1 LASLAARGCVSRIV
15 VVASHRRSGTH
26 LVLDLLRRNV
36 RDAQHRFM
44 TLERIE
50 PTHEKHVPIVE
61 FDRRLS
67 SQRGVV
73 LVKAH
78 ALPGTGV
85 WRAPEADA
93 YAAELLAEAPTI
105 YVHRDGRDV
114 LLSLYRFVSSYSPA
128 VAAQSFA
135 EFLRS
140 NHTGIDAAGI
150 SRPAYWQRHV
160 MAWLDRGPTTLA
172 SYERLQDDFEASLR
186 AIAERLDLA
195 LRPTLTAV
203 RLEPRRRRI
212 PVLDHALRILR
223 PASSTAIR
231 PQAGRIGGWHQV
243 FDDADLAWFAAE
255 ASVGMRRLGYSLH
268 GEAS

>member
-1 LASLAARGCVSRIV
+1 VSRIV

-26 LVLDLLRRNV
+26 LVLDSLRRNV
-36 RDAQHRFM
+36 RDVQHRFM

-50 PTHEKHVPIVE
+50 PTHERHLPIAE
-61 FDRRLS
+61 FDRRLR
-67 SQRGVV
+67 SQRGIV

-78 ALPGTGV
+78 ALPGAGV
-85 WRAPEADA
+85 WRTPEAEA
-93 YAAELLAEAPTI
+93 YASEILAEAPTI

-114 LLSLYRFVSSYSPA
+114 LVSLYRFVSSYSPR

-172 SYERLQDDFEASLR
+172 SYERLQDDFEVSLR

-195 LRPTLTAV
+195 LRPTLNAV
-203 RLEPRRRRI
+203 RLQPRRRRI
-212 PVLDHALRILR
+212 PVLDRALRILL

-243 FDDADLAWFAAE
+243 FDDADLAFFELQAA
-255 ASVGMRRLGYSLH
+255 AAMRRLGYP
-268 GEAS
+268 ASSGGT

>member
-1 LASLAARGCVSRIV
+1 
-15 VVASHRRSGTH
+15 
-26 LVLDLLRRNV
+26 
-36 RDAQHRFM
+36 
-44 TLERIE
+44 
-50 PTHEKHVPIVE
+50 
-61 FDRRLS
+61 
-67 SQRGVV
+67 
-73 LVKAH
+73 
-78 ALPGTGV
+78 V